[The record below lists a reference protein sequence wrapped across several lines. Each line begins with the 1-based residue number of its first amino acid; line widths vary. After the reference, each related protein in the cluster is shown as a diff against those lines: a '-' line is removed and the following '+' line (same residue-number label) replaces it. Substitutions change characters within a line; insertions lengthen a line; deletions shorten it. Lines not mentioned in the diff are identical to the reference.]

1 MEIESSVSEAS
12 TSASPVK
19 KRRREEDQPATL
31 NRVYI
36 YMFSMCTFQYIRSN
50 IRLRLI

>member
-36 YMFSMCTFQYIRSN
+36 YICLVCAHFN
-50 IRLRLI
+50 IYDQTSVYA